1 MNNSTNNGGNMP
13 NIPDDKMNMLI
24 SMVSRK
30 MGVAPDTLKQKLEN
44 GSFDNILNQLKPE
57 EAEKLNTIANNP
69 NLLNTVLSTPSA
81 KKNLDQIIK
90 GSGK

>member
-1 MNNSTNNGGNMP
+1 MNNNTNNGGNMP

-69 NLLNTVLSTPSA
+69 NLLNTVLSTPAA